1 MRFEIAN
8 DNTISLVIVFGLFH
22 SPACYEICRLIILMG
37 VTRGEEKVA
46 ASPGNA
52 WDCGRAE

>member
-8 DNTISLVIVFGLFH
+8 VNTIFLVIVFGLFH

-37 VTRGEEKVA
+37 VRRGEEKVP
-46 ASPGNA
+46 ASPENA
-52 WDCGRAE
+52 WDRGRAE